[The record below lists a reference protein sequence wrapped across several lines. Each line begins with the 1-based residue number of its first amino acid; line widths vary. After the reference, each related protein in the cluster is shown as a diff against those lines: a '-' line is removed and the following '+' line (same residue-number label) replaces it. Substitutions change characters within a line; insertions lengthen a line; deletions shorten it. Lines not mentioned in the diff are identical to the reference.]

1 MFTLWNWIKN
11 ETWEPVEHMGRW
23 RIRHLSIQTN
33 LLTKMCIFFWIWT
46 VHCNISKLLINTGEL
61 RWFYCSVTESIL
73 FILPIFNSKTLSSP
87 VDIGIKI
94 NSLNWKWDVCV
105 AVIFF
110 NIDPPPCSFA
120 SANLF
125 CILRVIYT
133 AIRLMIFIQN
143 QTWNFTLWNLTFD
156 FIHGFLV
163 HFFTGVCFN
172 ITHDALSPIPATGIE
187 LVFDRLRSCL
197 PRKLDGNSKPNENT

>member
-1 MFTLWNWIKN
+1 MFTFWNWIKN

-33 LLTKMCIFFWIWT
+33 LLTKMCIFLWIWT
-46 VHCNISKLLINTGEL
+46 VHCNIFNLLINTGEL

-110 NIDPPPCSFA
+110 NIDPPPVPLPVRIYSVFWG
-120 SANLF
+120 LF
-125 CILRVIYT
+125 IPPSDWWSLFKIKLGTLLFGTWLLISSMVFWSIFSPVFVLISLMTHWVRYR
-133 AIRLMIFIQN
+133 RLVLN
-143 QTWNFTLWNLTFD
+143 
-156 FIHGFLV
+156 
-163 HFFTGVCFN
+163 
-172 ITHDALSPIPATGIE
+172 
-187 LVFDRLRSCL
+187 
-197 PRKLDGNSKPNENT
+197 